1 MVTHSMQQALDL
13 GSRTVMM
20 HQGRIIDDIS
30 EKEKEHLAVVDLLD
44 KFADLRKAEK
54 LTDEMIEQFRREY
67 L

>member
-1 MVTHSMQQALDL
+1 MQQALDL
-13 GSRTVMM
+13 GDRMIMM

-30 EKEKEHLAVVDLLD
+30 KEEKKRLTVGDLLD

-54 LTDEMIEQFRREY
+54 LTDEIIEQLRREY